1 MRENLVSEHPSD
13 ENYQT
18 LALSEVSEGAQ
29 VEIVAY
35 RSNGRLAQRLAEL
48 GLTPGT
54 LVCVLRCSK
63 SQPLLIRVR
72 GTRLA
77 IDRNSAESLRVRQV
91 YHAGQDQ
98 GQRSSWHRLG
108 RRRRRWAKGDRC
120 DR

>member
-1 MRENLVSEHPSD
+1 MSEHPPD
-13 ENYQT
+13 GNNQI
-18 LALSEVSEGAQ
+18 LALSEVSEGSK

-54 LVCVLRCSK
+54 LVWVLQCSK
-63 SQPLLIRVR
+63 SQPLLVRVR

-77 IDRNSAESLRVRQV
+77 IDRNSAESLRVRQI

-98 GQRSSWHRLG
+98 GQQSRWHKLG
-108 RRRRRWAKGDRC
+108 RR
-120 DR
+120 